1 MRDGNPG
8 PEPTRRSSLDRDRD
22 HAVAERS
29 GSAGGAREQ
38 PDASGW
44 VIETVISPFHCLY
57 QDALHFHTQSQLRL
71 ARSES
76 EASRLARGS
85 LLLYIA
91 AAEALVH
98 QAAVELG
105 RPELSNLIAD
115 PSRPLPLADAWRL
128 LPAIVGEGPAGPLD
142 PDTPPWPQFAEL
154 LALRTSWTYPG
165 PPRDRRAYYR
175 SPRRD
180 AAYEPLE
187 THQVPPGLAIA
198 PEHLLYPRTGLP
210 RDPYALRPRHL
221 DTARGVLDAAI
232 EALDRRL
239 GGLLTRDQRHRKE
252 PVRVVYPPGK

>member
-1 MRDGNPG
+1 MRDGHRTPDAA
-8 PEPTRRSSLDRDRD
+8 DR
-22 HAVAERS
+22 AVAERE
-29 GSAGGAREQ
+29 GHRPAPRGEVE
-38 PDASGW
+38 PSGW

-57 QDALHFHTQSQLRL
+57 QDALHFHTQGQLRL
-71 ARSES
+71 SRSES
-76 EASRLARGS
+76 EASRLSRAA

-91 AAEALVH
+91 SAEALVH
-98 QAAVELG
+98 QAAAELG
-105 RPELSNLIAD
+105 RPELTALIAD
-115 PSRPLPLADAWRL
+115 PSRPLPAADAWRI
-128 LPAIVGEGPAGPLD
+128 LPTVVAEGAARSLD

-165 PPRDRRAYYR
+165 LPADRRAYYR

-187 THQVPPGLAIA
+187 PHQIPSGLPIA
-198 PEHLLYPRTGLP
+198 PETLLYPRTGLP

-221 DTARGVLDAAI
+221 DTARSVLDATI

-239 GGLLTRDQRHRKE
+239 GGALTRDQRHRKE